1 MSRGTGVDVLG
12 VDAVLGTI
20 VVAGIGAIPA
30 LVAAMATV
38 LRAKNEILERNSAE
52 HAAAQHNRA
61 RTAEVLEEVRVSVR
75 EVDRKIS
82 EHIRD
87 HATDRL

>member
-1 MSRGTGVDVLG
+1 MLG

-52 HAAAQHNRA
+52 HATAQHHRA